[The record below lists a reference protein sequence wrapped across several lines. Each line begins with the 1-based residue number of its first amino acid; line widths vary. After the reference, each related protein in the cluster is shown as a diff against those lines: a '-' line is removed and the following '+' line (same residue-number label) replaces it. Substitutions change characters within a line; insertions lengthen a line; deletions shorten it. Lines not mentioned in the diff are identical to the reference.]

1 MLPHDH
7 DIKNLALYAPRIAYA
22 MVAGVPRVPFI
33 VDIPFQFSSST
44 VNAPPIVQSFQ
55 NNLTQD
61 TLIER
66 VSFNLFQ
73 QNSFP
78 GSPFQSLYFNQLK
91 QSGQTGVGVQVQVF
105 GGPKYAIND
114 SFTDLGNL
122 VDVFAVTW
130 PQGWPL
136 YKQSNVKVS
145 AVLLQTPVSVPFNV
159 TLTFLGWQFLD
170 KTIDDM
176 SEADA
181 RDRLRKLGFEVPD
194 LAKVPP
200 NVKT

>member
-1 MLPHDH
+1 MLPRDH
-7 DIKNLALYAPRIAYA
+7 DIKNLALYAPRVAFA
-22 MVAGVPRVPFI
+22 MLAGVPRVPFI
-33 VDIPFQFSSST
+33 VDIPLQFSSST
-44 VNAPPIVQSFQ
+44 VNAPPVVQSFD

-66 VSFNLFQ
+66 VSYNLFQ

-78 GSPFQSLYFNQLK
+78 GSPLQSLYFNQLK
-91 QSGQTGVGVQVQVF
+91 QSGQTGVGIQMQVF

-114 SFTDLGNL
+114 TFTDLGNL

-130 PQGWPL
+130 PAGWPL

-145 AVLLQTPVSVPFNV
+145 AVLLQTPVSVPFDV

-176 SEADA
+176 SEDDA
-181 RDRLRKLGFEVPD
+181 RQRLKKLGFEVPD
-194 LAKVPP
+194 LTLLLGPRL
-200 NVKT
+200 